1 VALRTILICVA
12 GVVCVASALTAPRSA
27 PHASAPLLAGAHID
41 APTLTLIQRSCS
53 DCHSDATRYPW
64 YSYVAPVSWLI
75 QSDVRGGRARMN
87 LSNWPQYSV
96 IRRER
101 YLSEIANQV
110 KDRGMPLPLY
120 IMIHRDAKLSDT
132 AVNAIFDWT
141 QTERLR
147 LIEET
152 AASASRK

>member
-1 VALRTILICVA
+1 MALRTILICLA
-12 GVVCVASALTAPRSA
+12 GVVCIASAVTAPRSSA
-27 PHASAPLLAGAHID
+27 HADAPLLAGAHID
-41 APTLTLIQRSCS
+41 ARTLTLIQTSCR

-75 QSDVRGGRARMN
+75 QSDVRSGRARMN
-87 LSNWPQYSV
+87 LSNWSQYSV

-120 IMIHRDAKLSDT
+120 TMIHRDAKLSDA
-132 AVNAIFDWT
+132 AVRAIFDWT
-141 QTERLR
+141 QAERLR

-152 AASASRK
+152 AAGK

>member
-1 VALRTILICVA
+1 MALRIILICIGLVFI
-12 GVVCVASALTAPRSA
+12 ASAVTAPRSS
-27 PHASAPLLAGAHID
+27 PHATAPLLAGAQID
-41 APTLTLIQRSCS
+41 SRTLILIRTSCG

-75 QSDVRGGRARMN
+75 QNDVRRGRARMN
-87 LSNWPQYSV
+87 LSDWPQYAV

-110 KDRGMPLPLY
+110 KDGGMPLPLY
-120 IMIHRDAKLSDT
+120 TMIHRNAKLSDA
-132 AVNAIFDWT
+132 AVKAIFEWT

-147 LIEET
+147 LIEENH
-152 AASASRK
+152 